1 MKIKTLVCALAG
13 AMCLMSAPGMKAA
26 VAPATEHLYAS
37 VDGFN
42 KMKSC
47 LNATLEGLKNAQNA
61 KQVSNAMYNYV
72 KTSLPVNKYYS
83 DLTDYQKKQIDA
95 LQKQVGI
102 LSQKKTAQF
111 NCKKEVE
118 QAVQKATL
126 EAIASM
132 K

>member
-61 KQVSNAMYNYV
+61 KQVSIRLLSAFLIKNI
-72 KTSLPVNKYYS
+72 LNKY
-83 DLTDYQKKQIDA
+83 
-95 LQKQVGI
+95 
-102 LSQKKTAQF
+102 
-111 NCKKEVE
+111 
-118 QAVQKATL
+118 
-126 EAIASM
+126 
-132 K
+132 